1 MWIILYVVVMAALQA
16 AFQFI
21 QDIYAPIMDYKIYV
35 DILLT
40 LFFGWQIVKAF
51 ADVVAW
57 PVAKKQGEAAG
68 KAVSNLMK
76 LPGIGAL
83 VATLAGAVSGGPAAA
98 LGGFIGL
105 VIGFA
110 NLPAT
115 CKALQDRRQDSG
127 RRSRGRG

>member
-1 MWIILYVVVMAALQA
+1 MLKLWIVPVRRLVMWIILYVVVMAAVQT
-16 AFQFI
+16 AFQFLAG
-21 QDIYAPIMDYKIYV
+21 IYAPVTDYKIYV

-76 LPGIGAL
+76 LLGIGAL
-83 VATLAGAVSGGPAAA
+83 VATLAGAVSGGPAAVA
-98 LGGFIGL
+98 
-105 VIGFA
+105 
-110 NLPAT
+110 
-115 CKALQDRRQDSG
+115 S
-127 RRSRGRG
+127 

>member
-1 MWIILYVVVMAALQA
+1 MTRGAGPGSSKTPARGAAEGGTRAPMNRPNPLGRRSEA

-21 QDIYAPIMDYKIYV
+21 QGIYAPIMDYKIYV

-76 LPGIGAL
+76 LLGIGAL
-83 VATLAGAVSGGPAAA
+83 VA
-98 LGGFIGL
+98 
-105 VIGFA
+105 
-110 NLPAT
+110 
-115 CKALQDRRQDSG
+115 
-127 RRSRGRG
+127 RSRELSPADPRRLPSAAS

>member
-1 MWIILYVVVMAALQA
+1 MN
-16 AFQFI
+16 
-21 QDIYAPIMDYKIYV
+21 YKIYV

-57 PVAKKQGEAAG
+57 PVAKKHVEAAG

-76 LPGIGAL
+76 LLGIGAL
-83 VATLAGAVSGGPAAA
+83 VAALAGAVPGGPAAAA

-110 NLPAT
+110 TQRVLG
-115 CKALQDRRQDSG
+115 QQ
-127 RRSRGRG
+127 